1 MAGEFTIPKLDEVLS
16 RARQAVVA
24 FLKGK
29 ASLDP
34 YSDYDVMTKVLSTLV
49 QPIYGKLALAALQY
63 FPTEALPEYLARHGK
78 QRNIIQKPAAKSEGL
93 VLLRALA
100 GAVQPA
106 NSLLTAPNGL
116 RYTTTIAKTSATGLW
131 PNKTVVAFDPLR
143 PDVVVVS
150 STTGMSVG
158 DIFGING
165 NYYAIKDLA
174 GGGAVTIYGRFKV
187 EPSPVAPP
195 DVLFP
200 EPGMIIPI
208 RAESVGPEYNQVYG
222 IELTFTPVVTNP
234 TCEVLELAGGDLAES
249 QSAWAQRMADH
260 DAERAA
266 ANNRSQ
272 ALQLLLDQPG
282 VDQAWIY
289 DVYNGPGTMRAI
301 VQGVRGARHLGA
313 TRVLSIQNTIA
324 PQPPTDA
331 NPGYVAVG
339 GHEWVIT
346 DFTDFNVVL
355 DLIITGGIGFGPDW
369 TGTLTTAV
377 GCTTSR
383 INTTVDPRPFIAI
396 GSRVVIPTGV
406 PLFLEQA
413 KVEAVDAG
421 GFTIET
427 EISTA
432 VPAGRVVRPGSSLIE
447 PVRDNLLEMF
457 GSLGPGDTLPPSR
470 YPSPSTRGPSD
481 LTHNLLHAV
490 VRSVSG
496 VKNLTI
502 VAPVTDLVPPPLSQ
516 CAILSLTLRYA

>member
-1 MAGEFTIPKLDEVLS
+1 MAGEFQIPKLDEVLN
-16 RARQAVVA
+16 RGRQAVVA
-24 FLKGK
+24 FLRGK

-34 YSDYDVMTKVLSTLV
+34 FSDYDVLTKVLSTLL

-63 FPTEALPEYLARHGK
+63 FPTEALPEYLARHGRL
-78 QRNIIQKPAAKSEGL
+78 RNIVQKGAAKSEGL

-106 NSLLTAPNGL
+106 TSLLTAPNGL
-116 RYTTTIAKTSATGLW
+116 RYLTTIATTATLGLW
-131 PNKTVVAFDPLR
+131 SNKSVVSFDPLR
-143 PDVVVVS
+143 PDTVVVS
-150 STTGMSVG
+150 DTTGMSVG

-165 NYYAIKDLA
+165 NFYAIKDLA

-187 EPSPVAPP
+187 EPSPAVPA
-195 DVLFP
+195 DQLFP
-200 EPGMIIPI
+200 EAGMIVPI
-208 RAESVGPEYNQVYG
+208 KAEEVGPEYNQVYG
-222 IELTFTPVVTNP
+222 IELTFQTVVTNP
-234 TCEVLELAGGDLAES
+234 TCEVLELAGGDFAES
-249 QSAWAQRMADH
+249 QTAWAQRMQDH

-272 ALQLLLDQPG
+272 ALQLLLEQPG

-301 VQGVRGARHLGA
+301 VQGVKGARHLGA
-313 TRVLSIQNTIA
+313 ARVASIQNVIA

-346 DFTDFNVVL
+346 DFTDYNVVL
-355 DLIITGGIGFGPDW
+355 DLILTGDAPPDW
-369 TGTLTTAV
+369 TGTLTTNI
-377 GCTTSR
+377 GCTTNR
-383 INTTVDPRPFIAI
+383 INTTVDPRPFVAP
-396 GSRVVIPTGV
+396 GSRVVIPTGA
-406 PLFLEQA
+406 PLYLEQS
-413 KVEAVDAG
+413 KVQSVDVN
-421 GFTIET
+421 GFTLET
-427 EISTA
+427 EISIA
-432 VPAGRVVRPGSSLIE
+432 VPPGRVIRPGSSLIE

-457 GSLGPGDTLPPSR
+457 GNLGPGDTSPPSR
-470 YPSPSTRGPSD
+470 YPSTTTRGPSD

-502 VAPVTDLVPPPLSQ
+502 AAPVTDLAPPPLAQ
-516 CAILSLTLRYA
+516 CTLLSLTLRYA